1 MSQAVKDM
9 FQKTLNN
16 YEEMKS
22 VAQPYINKSECSIQ
36 ESVYHNLPDQ
46 WLRKIFPG
54 EVFTN
59 GNV

>member
-36 ESVYHNLPDQ
+36 ESAYHNLTDQ